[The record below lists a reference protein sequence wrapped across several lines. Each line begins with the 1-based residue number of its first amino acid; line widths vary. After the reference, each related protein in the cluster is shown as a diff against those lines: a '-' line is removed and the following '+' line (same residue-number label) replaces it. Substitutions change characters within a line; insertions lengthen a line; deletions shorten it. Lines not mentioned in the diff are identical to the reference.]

1 MMAFSAN
8 DMIGVC
14 GAGAMGAGIA
24 QIAAQ
29 AGHKVIVLDTSDEA
43 LERGRKS
50 IDKGAAALLK
60 RGKIDEAEAKALNE
74 TIAWTL
80 EASDISQCGLVIEA
94 IVENASIKQKLFETL
109 ESVLSEDAVI
119 ATNTSSLSVTD
130 LAESLHRPAQFIG
143 LHFFN
148 PAPVMKLVEVVSGKA
163 SDPAIIDAAMALMK
177 SWGKVAVNARDVP
190 GFIVNRVARPYYS
203 EGWRAYEEGAAAA
216 ATIDFLYREL
226 AGFRMG
232 PLELGDFIGHD
243 INYEAARSIYEAYN
257 RNTRFTPSTAQHE
270 LMATGKLGRKS
281 GAGVY
286 QYGGADE
293 KPSPVFENNSGIKP
307 ESIVVSTPD
316 GKLAALLSSAGA
328 PFEVRENHSA
338 GEFALVDGVEVVFTN
353 GASASRLSASK
364 PQVVLDWMKDPASAN
379 VLAFAVSDERAH
391 KAGLK
396 FAAICGKQAILLKDR
411 PGLVVFRTLAQLA
424 NCAADAVRDEVAD
437 AESIDQA
444 MKFGVNYPFGPLA
457 WTREVGTGSVVE
469 SLRIIAEETGD
480 AMYQPSEYLLSESG
494 ND

>member
-1 MMAFSAN
+1 MAFSSN

-24 QIAAQ
+24 QIASQ
-29 AGHKVIVLDTSDEA
+29 AGHKVLVLDTNDEA
-43 LERGRKS
+43 LARGRKS
-50 IDKGAAALLK
+50 IEKGAAALLK
-60 RGKIDEAEAKALNE
+60 RGKLDEVEAQALKE
-74 TIAWTL
+74 RISWTL
-80 EASDISQCGLVIEA
+80 DASDLSQCRLVIEA
-94 IVENASIKQKLFETL
+94 IVENASIKHKLFETL

-130 LAESLHRPAQFIG
+130 LAESLHRPARFIG

-177 SWGKVAVNARDVP
+177 NWGKVAVNARDVP

-203 EGWRAYEEGAAAA
+203 EGWRAYEEGAAEA

-243 INYEAARSIYEAYN
+243 INYEAARSIYKAYD

-293 KPSPVFENNSGIKP
+293 KQSPVFENTSDFKP
-307 ESIVVSTPD
+307 ESIVVSTRD
-316 GKLAALLSSAGA
+316 GKLASLLDRAGVS
-328 PFEVRENHSA
+328 FEVDQNNSTH
-338 GEFALVDGVEVVFTN
+338 EFALVDGVEITFTN
-353 GASASRLSASK
+353 GASAKKLSASK
-364 PQVVLDWMKDPASAN
+364 PQVVLEWMSDPASAN
-379 VLAFAVSDERAH
+379 VLAFAVSDERARE
-391 KAGLK
+391 AALK
-396 FAAICGKQAILLKDR
+396 LAAVCGKQAILLKDR

-457 WTREVGTGSVVE
+457 WAVETGMESVVH
-469 SLRIIAEETGD
+469 SLRNIAEETGD
-480 AMYQPSEYLLSESG
+480 TMYQPSEYLLSESG